1 MMKKLMWILVVIIV
15 IAGIGFGGYKVYSI
29 GYDGGEKTGYDT
41 GYSIGEDKGYQSGQK
56 DGYTEGYLTG
66 TDDGMV
72 EGKKIGFTDGYG
84 EGEQDGY
91 QSGYSS
97 GLATGTQQGYQ
108 NGYSEGQT
116 AGYGTGLTAG
126 FGHGYTIKD
135 PTFAEVQDF
144 LTKDRTDER
153 TYIDPTY
160 VCSHFSRDVC
170 NNAEAAGIRCAVV
183 ELRYTSGNG
192 HLIIAFNTLDK
203 GMVYFE
209 SQTDEQAKPALG
221 LKYYTTII
229 VKPGYYYPPPAQDDT
244 IQDMVVI
251 W

>member
-1 MMKKLMWILVVIIV
+1 MKKLIRILVVIV
-15 IAGIGFGGYKVYSI
+15 TIAVIGFGGYKVYSM
-29 GYDGGEKTGYDT
+29 GFDGGEKAGYDT
-41 GYSIGEDKGYQSGQK
+41 GYSFGETKGYQSGQEV
-56 DGYTEGYLTG
+56 GYLEGYQTG

-72 EGKKIGFTDGYG
+72 EGKTIGYADGYD

-91 QSGYSS
+91 QSGYTS
-97 GLATGTQQGYQ
+97 GVTAGTQQGYQ

-116 AGYGTGLTAG
+116 AGYDTGLTAG
-126 FGHGYTIKD
+126 FGHGYNIKD

-144 LTKDRTDER
+144 LTKDMTDER
-153 TYIDPTY
+153 PYIDPTY

-183 ELRYTSGNG
+183 ELRYSSGNG
-192 HLIIAFNTLDK
+192 HLIIAFNTIDK

-209 SQTDEQAKPALG
+209 SQTDEQATPAIG

-229 VKPGYYYPPPAQDDT
+229 PKPGYFYPSPPQDDT